1 MSEHDHTCGCET
13 KNPLQRDGTSQ
24 TERLLSALDPS
35 FVKVDE
41 REVDD
46 LLRFALKYAEKLN
59 FFDNTNNVNG
69 DWYNFLAKDVS
80 VLCAN
85 ISGADLDPLVKD
97 FRTAFAKIDVMAKE
111 ETASDTEVEAALKAL
126 YSPLVTLINLLGK
139 WHDLCDEK
147 LLLRSDL
154 SLYFTSVFSSGY
166 IRFREIDEA
175 AAAAGIISAP
185 AALDGVS
192 LNSDWTAAVSVA
204 VTANTTVFSGLT
216 STMHNSKYA
225 LAASFYIRGI
235 FDEFYMAL
243 LNIISRAPDYLA
255 KSLNEYP
262 WHKAQAGLFL
272 TFIQLFGYAQQHLNK
287 LTQRHLDFYFDRV
300 LQLQRK
306 PAVADSVH
314 LIFELAANVAQYEI
328 PEGTLL
334 KAGKDALGKPLSYST
349 DDTLVFNKAQAA
361 EFKSIYIQ
369 RNEIQVRKT
378 DVSKTEFTR
387 IYASPVANSSNGI
400 GGALDSELP
409 QWEAFGSP
417 QYSDKTNFTPAFRM
431 PDADVG
437 FAIASP
443 QLILREGVRIITLT
457 VKLRKAIDG
466 FPASPPSSAFNF
478 QLTTAKNWFTFD
490 NADTSAAAVVTYS
503 STERELTFV
512 LTLKNDDPATAA
524 WNSSIHQGT
533 YASSLWPVLR
543 ITLNNTANGNIWQL
557 LQKAEPESV
566 TIEVDVSNLQSII
579 IQNDAAKGDPAK
591 PFQPFGVQAP
601 KGAAFYIGSDE
612 IFYKSIYNLNITV
625 DWHETPEQEFQEHY
639 QHYFSYQIPAVSS
652 STTPTTISVLGGS
665 NPFTA
670 EKNLAVKA
678 SVSYLSGREWKKP
691 NVKPLDQ
698 AEPGNANV
706 INLENEVQVTL
717 FQNTAT
723 SPHSFSLRSS
733 DELNKVPIFD
743 TLLPDTDQYE
753 ELNEI
758 TTSTQRG
765 FIRIQ
770 LGSVDFQH
778 SKYASALMRGAQING
793 TNPPPSVPV
802 RINPPYTPV
811 FKSIKASYKSSRNL
825 NTTHDQFYLVH
836 PFGEERVTFDANG
849 SFVSTTAISA
859 PREELGNNRG
869 VSKPLTIA
877 DGDAEMGKVVN
888 SGMASKRNLV
898 PQYTIEE
905 SLESQ
910 PDPEIRRLEGMLFI
924 GLAKLV
930 PPQSISMLVQTV
942 DDSADPNQNQPPI
955 VWSYLRNNQWAEL
968 DQSLLISDTTNG
980 FINSGLIEL
989 GIPQDATSDNT
1000 ILTPG
1005 LHWLRAATVLKENKA
1020 VDGSTLITPGSTSAL
1035 SNVLN
1040 IHTQAIKASF
1050 RDNGNDP
1057 NHLRASLSTETISK
1071 LENSIS
1077 AIKSVKQPY
1086 SSFGGKLSEAG
1097 SEYYRRV
1104 SERLRHKGRAITMW
1118 DYERLVL
1125 ENHPS
1130 IYKVK
1135 CINHMRYRSIDSKP
1149 CYNQMAGGGVTVIVV
1164 SNLRNQNLVNPLQP
1178 TTSSAVCTEIETM
1191 LRKRSPRFAD
1201 IRVINPKY
1209 EEIRVKFRVYFGKQW
1224 SSDKG
1229 YYSAQLNEDIKKFLS
1244 PWAYDEGSDIRF
1256 GGKLHASFILN
1267 FIEEREYVDYITDFM
1282 LFKLDE
1288 TGNEGQPLEEVSAS
1302 EVYSIL
1308 VSATQHTI
1316 SY

>member
-35 FVKVDE
+35 FVQVDE
-41 REVDD
+41 RQIDD

-59 FFDNTNNVNG
+59 FYDNSDNVSG

-97 FRTAFAKIDVMAKE
+97 FRTAFAKIEVMAKE
-111 ETASDTEVEAALKAL
+111 ETASDAEVETTLKAL
-126 YSPLVTLINLLGK
+126 YSPLITLINLLGT

-154 SLYFTSVFSSGY
+154 RLYFTSVFSSGF

-175 AAAAGIISAP
+175 TAAEGIIAAP
-185 AALDGVS
+185 AALEGVS
-192 LNSDWTAAVSVA
+192 LNAEWTAAISGT
-204 VTANTTVFSGLT
+204 VTANAAVFSGLT
-216 STMHNSKYA
+216 AATHNSKYA

-243 LNIISRAPDYLA
+243 LNIISRAPEYLA
-255 KSLNEYP
+255 KSINEYP

-272 TFIQLFGYAQQHLNK
+272 AFIQLFGYAQQHLNK

-334 KAGKDALGKPLSYST
+334 KAGKDELGKPLSYST
-349 DDTLVFNKAQAA
+349 DDTLVFNKTQAA

-369 RNEIQVRKT
+369 RNEVLVNPSDT
-378 DVSKTEFTR
+378 SKTEYTR
-387 IYASPVANSSNGI
+387 IYASPVANSSDGI
-400 GGALDSELP
+400 GGVLDSELP
-409 QWEAFGSP
+409 QWEAFGSQ
-417 QYSDKTNFTPAFRM
+417 QYFQNSSVKPAFTM

-443 QLILREGVRIITLT
+443 QLILKEGRRTI
-457 VKLRKAIDG
+457 KLKFKFTNPIPGIVNVDDEINLFTAG
-466 FPASPPSSAFNF
+466 
-478 QLTTAKNWFTFD
+478 LTTAKGWLTQDLKGLSVSDANANVYYSNGTNELTFTLFVDIDQPAITVWNTDVHGGTFD
-490 NADTSAAAVVTYS
+490 NTT
-503 STERELTFV
+503 
-512 LTLKNDDPATAA
+512 
-524 WNSSIHQGT
+524 
-533 YASSLWPVLR
+533 WPVLR
-543 ITLNNTANGNIWQL
+543 MKLNNTASLGNFWAK
-557 LQKAEPESV
+557 LQDAEIVSASLS
-566 TIEVDVSNLQSII
+566 VDVQNVQNII
-579 IQNDAAKGDPAK
+579 IQNDQALGDPAK

-601 KGAAFYIGSDE
+601 KNSAFYIGSDE
-612 IFYKSIYNLNITV
+612 IFYKTIEELKVAVN
-625 DWHETPEQEFQEHY
+625 WHETPAKEFQKHY
-639 QHYFSYQIPAVSS
+639 ETYF
-652 STTPTTISVLGGS
+652 TLLDKEGLTTIA
-665 NPFTA
+665 NNYYFT
-670 EKNLAVKA
+670 VKA
-678 SVSYLSGREWKKP
+678 QYLNNREWINCNLNDIARVTKDNPQYNPITNPEKASIKDSLIELFLP
-691 NVKPLDQ
+691 TAANQQLFVFQSPAGQKNV
-698 AEPGNANV
+698 
-706 INLENEVQVTL
+706 
-717 FQNTAT
+717 FNTT
-723 SPHSFSLRSS
+723 
-733 DELNKVPIFD
+733 
-743 TLLPDTDQYE
+743 LPDSDDYTTLTDY
-753 ELNEI
+753 NA
-758 TTSTQRG
+758 TVQRG
-765 FIRIQ
+765 FIRFV
-770 LGSVDFQH
+770 LDNDFLH
-778 SKYASALMRGAQING
+778 NKYAAALMQAVKDPK
-793 TNPPPSVPV
+793 NPVV
-802 RINPPYTPV
+802 VNPPYTPL
-811 FKSIKASYKSSRNL
+811 IKGISLSYKSSRDLVN
-825 NTTHDQFYLVH
+825 THDQFFRIH
-836 PFGEERVTFDANG
+836 PFGEERVTIVKKPSSKQVKQPIASSAN
-849 SFVSTTAISA
+849 I
-859 PREELGNNRG
+859 EL
-869 VSKPLTIA
+869 A
-877 DGDAEMGKVVN
+877 DEVLATP
-888 SGMASKRNLV
+888 GMKLL
-898 PQYTIEE
+898 PQYTINE
-905 SLESQ
+905 SLDSQ
-910 PDPEIRRLEGMLFI
+910 PNPEVRRLEGMLFI
-924 GLAKLV
+924 GLSKLV

-955 VWSYLRNNQWAEL
+955 LWSYLRNNQWIEL
-968 DQSLLISDTTNG
+968 DQSLIISDTTNG

-989 GIPQDATSDNT
+989 GIPQDATNNNT
-1000 ILTPG
+1000 LLTPG
-1005 LHWLRAATVLKENKA
+1005 LHWLRAATVLKENAA
-1020 VDGSTLITPGSTSAL
+1020 VDGSELITPGSTSAL

-1057 NHLRASLSTETISK
+1057 NHLRTSLTAETISK

-1077 AIKSVKQPY
+1077 AVKSVKQPY
-1086 SSFGGKLSEAG
+1086 ASFGGKLSEAG
-1097 SEYYRRV
+1097 NEYYRRV

-1135 CINHMRYRSIDSKP
+1135 CINHMRYRSVNSEP

-1178 TTSSAVCTEIETM
+1178 TTSNAMRTEIETM
-1191 LRKRSPRFAD
+1191 LNKRSSRFVD
-1201 IRVINPKY
+1201 VKVINPKY
-1209 EEIRVKFRVYFGKQW
+1209 EEIFVKFKVYFGKQW

-1229 YYSAQLNEDIKKFLS
+1229 YYSTQLNEDIKKFLS
-1244 PWAYDEGSDIRF
+1244 PWAYEEGADIRF

-1267 FIEEREYVDYITDFM
+1267 FIEEREYVDYITDFA

-1288 TGNEGQPLEEVSAS
+1288 NGVPGLPLEEISAS

-1308 VSATQHTI
+1308 VSAPQHEI

>member
-59 FFDNTNNVNG
+59 FYDNTNNVNG

-111 ETASDTEVEAALKAL
+111 QTASDTEVETALKAL

-166 IRFREIDEA
+166 IRFREIDA
-175 AAAAGIISAP
+175 AAAADGIISAP
-185 AALDGVS
+185 AALDGIS
-192 LNSDWTAAVSVA
+192 LNSDWTAAISVA
-204 VTANTTVFSGLT
+204 VTANSSVFSGLT
-216 STMHNSKYA
+216 AASHNSKYA

-349 DDTLVFNKAQAA
+349 DDTLVFNKTQAA

-369 RNEIQVRKT
+369 RDEIKVNPS

-387 IYASPVANSSNGI
+387 IYASPVANSSDGI
-400 GGALDSELP
+400 GGALNCELP
-409 QWEAFGSP
+409 QWEAFGS
-417 QYSDKTNFTPAFRM
+417 QQHFLNAAITPAFTM

-443 QLILREGVRIITLT
+443 QLILNEGIRTIKLKFKFANPLSGIST
-457 VKLRKAIDG
+457 VDDQVNLFTAG
-466 FPASPPSSAFNF
+466 
-478 QLTTAKNWFTFD
+478 LTTAKGWLTQELKGLSVTNTNAKVYYNNSFNELTFTLTVGIDQPAITAWNADVHGGTFD
-490 NADTSAAAVVTYS
+490 NTT
-503 STERELTFV
+503 
-512 LTLKNDDPATAA
+512 
-524 WNSSIHQGT
+524 
-533 YASSLWPVLR
+533 WPVLR
-543 ITLNNTANGNIWQL
+543 MKLNNSETHGNVWSKLQDAEIISANL
-557 LQKAEPESV
+557 SV
-566 TIEVDVSNLQSII
+566 DAQNVQNII
-579 IQNDAAKGDPAK
+579 IQNDQAVCDPSK

-601 KGAAFYIGSDE
+601 KNSAFYIGSE
-612 IFYKSIYNLNITV
+612 EVLYKTV
-625 DWHETPEQEFQEHY
+625 QELKINVNWHETPVNSTNTNEFQSHY
-639 QHYFSYQIPAVSS
+639 ATYFSLLGGNAISNNGYFTAKLQYLNNRGWENCIPTNISVDTSS
-652 STTPTTISVLGGS
+652 SPGV
-665 NPFTA
+665 A
-670 EKNLAVKA
+670 AVTN
-678 SVSYLSGREWKKP
+678 G
-691 NVKPLDQ
+691 
-698 AEPGNANV
+698 V
-706 INLENEVQVTL
+706 IGL
-717 FQNTAT
+717 FQPTAAKEQQFIFSPEAGQTSVFNTT
-723 SPHSFSLRSS
+723 
-733 DELNKVPIFD
+733 
-743 TLLPDTDQYE
+743 LPDSDDYVV
-753 ELNEI
+753 LKDYNNAV
-758 TTSTQRG
+758 QRG
-765 FIRIQ
+765 FIRFV
-770 LGSVDFQH
+770 LDNDFLH
-778 SKYASALMRGAQING
+778 NKYAAALMQAVK
-793 TNPPPSVPV
+793 TPTAPV
-802 RINPPYTPV
+802 VVNPPYTPL
-811 FKSIKASYKSSRNL
+811 IKGISLSYKSSRDLVN
-825 NTTHDQFYLVH
+825 THDQFFRIH
-836 PFGEERVTFDANG
+836 PFGEERVTI
-849 SFVSTTAISA
+849 VKKA
-859 PREELGNNRG
+859 PIKQ
-869 VSKPLTIA
+869 VKPLVPFSANTELL
-877 DGDAEMGKVVN
+877 AEDLATP
-888 SGMASKRNLV
+888 GMKLL
-898 PQYTIEE
+898 PQYTVNE

-910 PDPEIRRLEGMLFI
+910 PEPEVRRLEGMLFI
-924 GLAKLV
+924 GLSKLV

-955 VWSYLRNNQWAEL
+955 LWSYLRNNQWVEL

-1005 LHWLRAATVLKENKA
+1005 LHWLRAATVLKENEA
-1020 VDGSTLITPGSTSAL
+1020 VDGSELITPGSTSAL

-1057 NHLRASLSTETISK
+1057 NHLRTSLSAETISK

-1077 AIKSVKQPY
+1077 AVKSVKQPY

-1097 SEYYRRV
+1097 NEYYRRV

-1135 CINHMRYRSIDSKP
+1135 CINHMRYRSISGEP

-1178 TTSSAVCTEIETM
+1178 TTSNAMRTEIETM
-1191 LRKRSPRFAD
+1191 LKKRSSRFAE
-1201 IRVINPKY
+1201 IKVINPKY
-1209 EEIRVKFRVYFGKQW
+1209 EEIFVKFKVYFGKQW

-1229 YYSAQLNEDIKKFLS
+1229 YYSSQLNEDIKKFLS
-1244 PWAYDEGSDIRF
+1244 PWAFEEGSDIKF

-1267 FIEEREYVDYITDFM
+1267 FIEEREYVDYITDFA

-1288 TGNEGQPLEEVSAS
+1288 NGVPGLPLEEISAS

-1308 VSATQHTI
+1308 VSAPIHEI

>member
-41 REVDD
+41 REIDD
-46 LLRFALKYAEKLN
+46 LLRFALKHAEKLN
-59 FFDNTNNVNG
+59 FYDNSDNVNG

-111 ETASDTEVEAALKAL
+111 ETASDIEVEDALKAL

-154 SLYFTSVFSSGY
+154 SLYFTSVFSSGF
-166 IRFREIDEA
+166 IRFREIDA
-175 AAAAGIISAP
+175 AAAADGIISAP
-185 AALDGVS
+185 AALDGIS
-192 LNSDWTAAVSVA
+192 LNSDWTAAISVA
-204 VTANTTVFSGLT
+204 VTANSSVFSGLT
-216 STMHNSKYA
+216 AATHNSKYA

-272 TFIQLFGYAQQHLNK
+272 AFIQLFGYAQQHLNK

-314 LIFELAANVAQYEI
+314 LIFELAANAAQYEI

-349 DDTLVFNKAQAA
+349 DDTLVFNKAQAV

-369 RNEIQVRKT
+369 RNKLTSGSEQ
-378 DVSKTEFTR
+378 TR
-387 IYASPVANSSNGI
+387 LYASPVANSSDGK
-400 GGALDSELP
+400 GAPLDSTLP

-417 QYSDKTNFTPAFRM
+417 QYSDDDDFAPELTM
-431 PDADVG
+431 PNATIG

-443 QLILREGVRIITLT
+443 QLVLREGTRNITVIIELDASLNISEQEEADLWKAFKCEITGAKGWMDISPAEKLKARIGNSGK
-457 VKLRKAIDG
+457 KLLFILA
-466 FPASPPSSAFNF
+466 
-478 QLTTAKNWFTFD
+478 LD
-490 NADTSAAAVVTYS
+490 NTM
-503 STERELTFV
+503 
-512 LTLKNDDPATAA
+512 PATAA
-524 WNSSIHQGT
+524 WDAKVHLGNYNAT
-533 YASSLWPVLR
+533 TWPVLR
-543 ITLNNTANGNIWQL
+543 ITMLNTEEKGNIWHKI
-557 LQKAEPESV
+557 QKAAFTAIKVETEVSDYQSV
-566 TIEVDVSNLQSII
+566 I
-579 IQNDAAKGDPAK
+579 IQNDAFVGDPAK
-591 PFQPFGVQAP
+591 PFQPFGVLAP

-612 IFYKSIYNLNITV
+612 ILYKPLNRLTV
-625 DWHETPEQEFQEHY
+625 KLDWHDVPEPASTLNEDFK
-639 QHYFSYQIPAVSS
+639 QHYKTYFDA
-652 STTPTTISVLGGS
+652 LGGTNTIGNNDTS
-665 NPFTA
+665 F
-670 EKNLAVKA
+670 KA
-678 SVSYLSGREWKKP
+678 KVEYLSGRSWKP
-691 NVKPLDQ
+691 ISVNPVSGTST
-698 AEPGNANV
+698 GNAYTYTNG
-706 INLENEVQVTL
+706 EVTL
-717 FQNTAT
+717 FQPIAT
-723 SPHSFSLRSS
+723 NPQTFIFQASTHKPY
-733 DELNKVPIFD
+733 IFD
-743 TLLPDTDQYE
+743 QLPPKEDEYATLKEY
-753 ELNEI
+753 N
-758 TTSTQRG
+758 TTVQRG
-765 FIRIQ
+765 FIRFTLIGQ
-770 LGSVDFQH
+770 DFRH
-778 SKYASALMRGAQING
+778 NRYASALMKAAAKKIPPVINQ
-793 TNPPPSVPV
+793 
-802 RINPPYTPV
+802 PYTPL
-811 FKSIKASYKSSRNL
+811 FKSISVSYTSDRKLS
-825 NTTHDQFYLVH
+825 HEYDQFFRIH
-836 PFGEERVTFDANG
+836 PFGEEPVENFDTGAE
-849 SFVSTTAISA
+849 SLSKQTLVSSA
-859 PREELGNNRG
+859 STVNELIGE
-869 VSKPLTIA
+869 A
-877 DGDAEMGKVVN
+877 
-888 SGMASKRNLV
+888 SGIVLL
-898 PQYTIEE
+898 PQYTIMQDIADSPLQIE
-905 SLESQ
+905 
-910 PDPEIRRLEGMLFI
+910 RRLEGLLHI
-924 GLAKLV
+924 GLSGLKAPESV
-930 PPQSISMLVQTV
+930 SMLIQTV
-942 DDSADPNQNQPPI
+942 DDSADPNQNQPEVI
-955 VWSYLRNNQWAEL
+955 WSYLRNNNWVEL
-968 DQSLLISDTTNG
+968 DQSQLISDTTNG
-980 FINSGLIEL
+980 FLNSGIIEL
-989 GIPQDATSDNT
+989 GIPEDISSNNS
-1000 ILTPG
+1000 ILTSG
-1005 LHWLRAATVLKENKA
+1005 LYWLRAATVLKESEA
-1020 VDGSTLITPGSTSAL
+1020 IDDSVLTTPGSTSAL

-1057 NHLRASLSTETISK
+1057 NHLRTSLSAETISK

-1077 AIKSVKQPY
+1077 AVKSVKQPY

-1097 SEYYRRV
+1097 NEYYRRV

-1178 TTSSAVCTEIETM
+1178 TTSNAMRTEIETM
-1191 LRKRSPRFAD
+1191 LKKRSSRFAE
-1201 IRVINPKY
+1201 IKVINPKY
-1209 EEIRVKFRVYFGKQW
+1209 EEIKVKFRVYFGKQW

-1267 FIEEREYVDYITDFM
+1267 FIEEREYVDYITDFT

-1288 TGNEGQPLEEVSAS
+1288 DGNEGQPLEEVSAS

-1308 VSATQHTI
+1308 VSATQHEI